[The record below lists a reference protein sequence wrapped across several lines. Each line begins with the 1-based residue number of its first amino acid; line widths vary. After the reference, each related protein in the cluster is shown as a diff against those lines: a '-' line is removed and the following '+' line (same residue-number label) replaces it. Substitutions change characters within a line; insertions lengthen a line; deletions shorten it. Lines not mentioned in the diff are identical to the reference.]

1 MDIAGPPPLR
11 PPVPTAPEVQLSLRA
26 FLRAVRTNALTIFP
40 RAAYHEDSTSRRL
53 LGGMT
58 ITLNAPDAIHHV
70 LVGNPGNF
78 RRSPASIRV
87 LRPITGEGLLLSEG
101 DAWKLQRRTIAPALG
116 RGDADVGASYR
127 CQRRSSDR
135 QADHEVRRAHRP
147 ARQHAEP
154 RIGYRRP
161 LDVLADMD
169 RYGATMRTLMTE
181 FGERYAQPHLL
192 DMLLPPSIPT
202 SGTLLGLVSGGD
214 G

>member
-1 MDIAGPPPLR
+1 MDIAGPLR
-11 PPVPTAPEVQLSLRA
+11 LCPPVPAAPEAQLSLRA

-40 RAAYHEDSTSRRL
+40 RAAFHEDSTSRRL

-116 RGDADVGASYR
+116 PRVMPMLGRHIVASTDR
-127 CQRRSSDR
+127 AIARLIGESS
-135 QADHEVRRAHRP
+135 
-147 ARQHAEP
+147 EP
-154 RIGYRRP
+154 IDLLAVMRNLA
-161 LDVLADMD
+161 LDIA
-169 RYGATMRTLMTE
+169 
-181 FGERYAQPHLL
+181 
-192 DMLLPPSIPT
+192 
-202 SGTLLGLVSGGD
+202 
-214 G
+214 